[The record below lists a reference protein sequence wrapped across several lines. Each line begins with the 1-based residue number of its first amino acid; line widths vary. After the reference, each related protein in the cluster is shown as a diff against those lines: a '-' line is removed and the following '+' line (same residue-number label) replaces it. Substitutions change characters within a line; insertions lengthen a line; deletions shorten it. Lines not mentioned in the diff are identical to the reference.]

1 MMLHDR
7 LEKAVDTEEPAGQ
20 RLLDAVRTIDTL
32 AGGDASLLV
41 DVSAA

>member
-7 LEKAVDTEEPAGQ
+7 LKKAVDTEEP
-20 RLLDAVRTIDTL
+20 
-32 AGGDASLLV
+32 GGDASLLV